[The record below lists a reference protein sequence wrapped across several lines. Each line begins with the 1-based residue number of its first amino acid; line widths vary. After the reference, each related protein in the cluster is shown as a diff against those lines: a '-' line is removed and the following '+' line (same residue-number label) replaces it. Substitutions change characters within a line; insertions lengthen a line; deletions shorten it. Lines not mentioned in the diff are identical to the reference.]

1 MPSTERGSKM
11 CSILKILPERFMN
24 RSQFVML
31 AVMLC
36 QALPPLANADTLA
49 GSEGGGSAQLGAG
62 QAAGQST
69 DQAAADKAAWEA
81 RRQAQLA
88 ETRALHELNPD
99 PIKTCMAAQPAPPAK
114 KRGPVRKVIRAVGK
128 ELAYDSVNFMKDA
141 IFVFSAQDI
150 DPYAVK
156 KPTNKPYEA
165 FELRMT
171 DGSTAQVIQYPDRSS
186 ILQGGYMDGT
196 IVAPYSGGFVIA
208 YPNGSRARMVKEGQD
223 IKIFRPDMTV
233 TTFKKG
239 MSGRYDVVND
249 KMGFLGTAAPDSQY
263 DDN

>member
-1 MPSTERGSKM
+1 
-11 CSILKILPERFMN
+11 MN
-24 RSQFVML
+24 RCQFVML
-31 AVMLC
+31 ALMLC
-36 QALPPLANADTLA
+36 QALPLSAKADSVAGDNGGGNVQA
-49 GSEGGGSAQLGAG
+49 GSDLASDKA
-62 QAAGQST
+62 ST
-69 DQAAADKAAWEA
+69 DKASADKAAWDA

-88 ETRALHELNPD
+88 ETRALHDLNPD

-141 IFVFSAQDI
+141 IFVFSAQDV

-171 DGSTAQVIQYPDRSS
+171 DGSTAQVIQYPDGSS

-263 DDN
+263 DN